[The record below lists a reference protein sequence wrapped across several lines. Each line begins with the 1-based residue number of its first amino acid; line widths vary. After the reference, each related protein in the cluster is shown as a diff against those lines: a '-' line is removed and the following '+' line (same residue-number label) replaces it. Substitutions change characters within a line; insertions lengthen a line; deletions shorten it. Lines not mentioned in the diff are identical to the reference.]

1 MMSLPYG
8 LAMTTSSVTT
18 RRDRIDAHLA
28 SWRSTRSGRLMLLG
42 ASIALLAALYYVAA
56 KIGLRLAY
64 LHGSV
69 TALWP
74 PVGVGIA
81 ALVLYGTRLWP
92 GIFIGDLLVGDYS
105 SPLGTVLGQTV
116 GNTLEVLVAAV
127 LLRRLIGS
135 STGLERVG
143 DVFALVAA
151 AAVGTLI
158 SASFGATSLRL
169 GDVIAAH
176 EFEEVW
182 RTWWLSDFS
191 GALVVTPLI
200 LTWATRGLRGLSRW
214 DVAEGGALLTALVLL
229 AELPSQR
236 DVPYVVFP
244 VLIWAALRF
253 GPRGAATALV
263 VVSSLTVWNTAHNAG
278 PFVRE
283 SITDSLLSSQLFLA
297 TAALT
302 SLVLAAVTAERTRA
316 DEALRA
322 NEERLRSV
330 VQSMAEGLIV
340 RDARGRITDCNAAAE
355 QILGLDRDRLRGRRP
370 EDVLGAALD
379 ADDQPI
385 SSGRLLG
392 DEALATGREEG
403 ALTARLTRADGT
415 PAWVSISSAPVLDA
429 GGRPEGVVSTLSDIT
444 QRRAAEQRLVASESA
459 TRALAEEQAALRR
472 IATLVASEASP
483 SSVFERVTEE
493 VARLL
498 HVPSASVLRYE
509 TDEHATVVGSWREAG
524 LTGMP
529 LGSSLDLEGD
539 SVVARVYR
547 SGRPE
552 RIDDYDNAPGPL
564 AAHLR
569 ALGYQSSV
577 AAPLAV
583 GGRLW
588 GVLVASST
596 TRSEGLTADA
606 QRRLLDFADLVAQAV
621 SNADAYDK
629 LAGSRARIVEAGD
642 AERRRLERNLHDGAQ
657 QRLVSLALQLR
668 LVEARFE
675 SDPARARQDLAE
687 AREQLNHA
695 LDELRELARG
705 IHPAILTDGGLAPA
719 LLALANRAP
728 LPVEIDD
735 VPDQRLP
742 EPIEAAAYYLIAE
755 AITNVA
761 KHAHASHVAVSVRR
775 DDGRVWVRVADDGVG
790 GADADAGS
798 GLHGLADRVEALHGH
813 LRVESPPGGGTRLE
827 ARIPVG

>member
-1 MMSLPYG
+1 MISG
-8 LAMTTSSVTT
+8 SVTT
-18 RRDRIDAHLA
+18 RQDWFDSHLA
-28 SWRSTRSGRLMLLG
+28 SWRSTRPGRLMLLG
-42 ASIALLAALYYVAA
+42 VSIGLLAAVYYAAA

-64 LHGSV
+64 LHGTV

-92 GIFIGDLLVGDYS
+92 GIVIGDLLVGDFS
-105 SPLGTVLGQTV
+105 SPLGTVLGQTL
-116 GNTLEVLVAAV
+116 GNTLEVVVAAV
-127 LLRRLIGS
+127 LLRRLIGGR
-135 STGLERVG
+135 TGLERVG

-151 AAVGTLI
+151 AVVGALI
-158 SASFGATSLRL
+158 SASFGTTSLRL
-169 GDVIAAH
+169 GDVIPPDQ
-176 EFEEVW
+176 FTEVW

-191 GALVVTPLI
+191 GALVVTPLV
-200 LTWATRGLRGLSRW
+200 LTWATRGWRGLSRW
-214 DVAEGGALLTALVLL
+214 YLIEGAALLTTLVLL
-229 AELPSQR
+229 AEVPSQR

-253 GPRGAATALV
+253 GPRGAAAALV

-302 SLVLAAVTAERTRA
+302 ALVLAAVTAERTRA

-340 RDARGRITDCNAAAE
+340 RDARGIITDCNAAAE
-355 QILGLDRDRLRGRRP
+355 QIVGLDRDRLRGRRP

-379 ADDQPI
+379 AEDQPI
-385 SSGRLLG
+385 SGGRLLG
-392 DEALATGREEG
+392 DEALTTGRPEG
-403 ALTARLTRADGT
+403 ALTARLARPDGT
-415 PAWVSISSAPVLDA
+415 PAWVSITSAPVLDA

-444 QRRAAEQRLVASESA
+444 QRRAAEQRLVASELA
-459 TRALAEEQAALRR
+459 TRALADEQAALRR
-472 IATLVASEASP
+472 IATLVASEAPP
-483 SSVFERVTEE
+483 SSVFEQVTAE

-498 HVPSASVLRYE
+498 DAPSATVLRYE
-509 TDEHATVVGSWREAG
+509 TDDHATVVGSWRDVG

-529 LGSSLDLEGD
+529 LGSSLDLDGD

-552 RIDDYDNAPGPL
+552 RIDDYADAPGPL
-564 AAHLR
+564 AEHLR
-569 ALGYQSSV
+569 TLGYRSSV
-577 AAPLAV
+577 AAPLSV
-583 GGRLW
+583 SGRLW
-588 GVLVASST
+588 GVLVAST
-596 TRSEGLTADA
+596 TRSESLVSGSE
-606 QRRLLDFADLVAQAV
+606 RRLLDFAELVAQAL

-668 LVEARFE
+668 LVEAGFD
-675 SDPARARQDLAE
+675 SNPDRARHDLAG
-687 AREQLNHA
+687 AREQLSHA
-695 LDELRELARG
+695 LEELRELARG

-719 LLALANRAP
+719 LSALAHRAP
-728 LPVEIDD
+728 VPVEINDMPDD
-735 VPDQRLP
+735 RLP
-742 EPIEAAAYYLIAE
+742 EPVEAAAYYLIAE

-775 DDGRVWVRVADDGVG
+775 DEGRVFVQVADDGVG
-790 GADADAGS
+790 GADPVAGS
-798 GLHGLADRVEALHGH
+798 GLHGLADRVEALHGQ
-813 LRVESPPGGGTRLE
+813 LRVDSPPGGGTCLE

>member
-1 MMSLPYG
+1 MG
-8 LAMTTSSVTT
+8 SSAVTT
-18 RRDRIDAHLA
+18 RHTWIDTQLA
-28 SWRSTRSGRLMLLG
+28 SWRSTRPGRLMLL
-42 ASIALLAALYYVAA
+42 AVSIALVAGVYYAAA

-64 LHGSV
+64 LHGTV

-81 ALVLYGTRLWP
+81 ALVLYGPRLWP
-92 GIFIGDLLVGDYS
+92 GIVIGDLLAADFS
-105 SPLGTVLGQTV
+105 TPLGTVLGQTV
-116 GNTLEVLVAAV
+116 GNTLEVVVAAV
-127 LLRRLIGS
+127 LLRRLIGNR
-135 STGLERVG
+135 TGLERVG
-143 DVFALVAA
+143 DVLALVAA

-169 GDVIAAH
+169 GNVIPADQ
-176 EFEEVW
+176 FGEVW
-182 RTWWLSDFS
+182 RTWWLSDLA

-200 LTWATRGLRGLSRW
+200 LTWATRGWSGFSRW
-214 DVAEGGALLTALVLL
+214 NLLEGAALLTTLVLL

-263 VVSSLTVWNTAHNAG
+263 VVSGLTVWNTAHNAG

-302 SLVLAAVTAERTRA
+302 GLVLAAVTAERTRA

-340 RDARGRITDCNAAAE
+340 RDARGIITDCNAAAE
-355 QILGLDRDRLRGRRP
+355 QILGVDRERLRGRRP
-370 EDVLGAALD
+370 EDVLGAAVD
-379 ADDQPI
+379 ADDRAV
-385 SSGRLLG
+385 SGGRLLG
-392 DEALATGREEG
+392 DEALVTGDPQ
-403 ALTARLTRADGT
+403 APLTTRLTRPDGT
-415 PAWVSISSAPVLDA
+415 PAWVWISSAPVLDA
-429 GGRPEGVVSTLSDIT
+429 GGRPEGVVSTMSDVT
-444 QRRAAEQRLVASESA
+444 QSREAEQRLVASELA
-459 TRALAEEQAALRR
+459 TRALADEQAALRR
-472 IATLVASEASP
+472 IATLVAGEAPP

-498 HVPSASVLRYE
+498 HAQSASVLRYE
-509 TDEHATVVGSWREAG
+509 ADGHATVVGSWRDAG
-524 LTGMP
+524 LVGMP
-529 LGSSLDLEGD
+529 LGSALDLDGD

-547 SGRPE
+547 SGDPE
-552 RIDDYDNAPGPL
+552 RIDDYDDAPGAL
-564 AAHLR
+564 AEHLR
-569 ALGYQSSV
+569 SLGYRSSV
-577 AAPLAV
+577 AAPLFVA
-583 GGRLW
+583 GRLW
-588 GVLVASST
+588 GVLVASM
-596 TRSEGLTADA
+596 TRSERLPAGSE
-606 QRRLLDFADLVAQAV
+606 RRLMDFAELVAQAL

-629 LAGSRARIVEAGD
+629 LASSRARIVEAGD

-668 LVEARFE
+668 MVEGSFE
-675 SDPARARQDLAE
+675 ANPTRARQDLAE
-687 AREQLNHA
+687 AREQLKYA

-705 IHPAILTDGGLAPA
+705 IHPAILTDGGLARA
-719 LLALANRAP
+719 LSALAHRAP

-735 VPDQRLP
+735 VPDERLP
-742 EPIEAAAYYLIAE
+742 EPVEAAAYYLIAE

-761 KHAHASHVAVSVRR
+761 KHANATHVAVSVRR
-775 DDGRVWVRVADDGVG
+775 DDGRVLVRVVDDGVG
-790 GADADAGS
+790 GADPGSGS

-813 LRVESPPGGGTRLE
+813 LHVDSPPGGGTRLE

>member
-1 MMSLPYG
+1 
-8 LAMTTSSVTT
+8 
-18 RRDRIDAHLA
+18 
-28 SWRSTRSGRLMLLG
+28 MLLG
-42 ASIALLAALYYVAA
+42 ASIGLLAGLYYAAA

-64 LHGSV
+64 LHGTV

-92 GIFIGDLLVGDYS
+92 GIVIGDLLVGDYS
-105 SPLGTVLGQTV
+105 SPLGTVLGQTL
-116 GNTLEVLVAAV
+116 GNTLEVVVAAV
-127 LLRRLIGS
+127 LLRRLIGHR
-135 STGLERVG
+135 TDLERVG

-169 GDVIAAH
+169 GDVIPSDQFA
-176 EFEEVW
+176 EVW

-200 LTWATRGLRGLSRW
+200 LTWATRGFQGFSRRHLF
-214 DVAEGGALLTALVLL
+214 EGAALLTTLVLL
-229 AELPSQR
+229 AEVPSQR

-253 GPRGAATALV
+253 GPRGAAAALV

-302 SLVLAAVTAERTRA
+302 ALVLAAVTAERTKA

-330 VQSMAEGLIV
+330 VQSMAEGLVV
-340 RDARGRITDCNAAAE
+340 RDVRGIITDCNAAAE
-355 QILGLDRDRLRGRRP
+355 QIVGLARDRLRGQRP
-370 EDVLGAALD
+370 EAVLGAAVD
-379 ADDQPI
+379 ADHRPV
-385 SSGRLLG
+385 SGGRLLG
-392 DEALATGREEG
+392 DEALASGDPQ
-403 ALTARLTRADGT
+403 APLTARLTRPDDTA
-415 PAWVSISSAPVLDA
+415 AWVWISSAPVLDA
-429 GGRPEGVVSTLSDIT
+429 DGRPEGVVSTMSDVT
-444 QRRAAEQRLVASESA
+444 QSREAEQRLVASELA
-459 TRALAEEQAALRR
+459 TRALADDQAALRR
-472 IATLVASEASP
+472 IATLVASEAAP
-483 SSVFERVTEE
+483 SSVFEQVTQE
-493 VARLL
+493 VASLL
-498 HVPSASVLRYE
+498 HAPSASVLRYE
-509 TDEHATVVGSWREAG
+509 PDGHATVVGSWRDAG

-529 LGSSLDLEGD
+529 LGASLDLDGD

-547 SGRPE
+547 SGATE
-552 RIDDYDNAPGPL
+552 RIDNYDAAPGAL
-564 AAHLR
+564 AEQLR
-569 ALGYQSSV
+569 ALGYRSSV
-577 AAPLAV
+577 AAPLNV

-588 GVLVASST
+588 GVLVAST
-596 TRSEGLTADA
+596 TRSETLVADSE
-606 QRRLLDFADLVAQAV
+606 RRLCDFAELVAQAL

-642 AERRRLERNLHDGAQ
+642 SERRRLERNLHDGAQ

-668 LVEARFE
+668 MVEGSFE
-675 SDPARARQDLAE
+675 GNPARARQDLAE
-687 AREQLNHA
+687 AREQLGHA
-695 LDELRELARG
+695 LQELRELARG
-705 IHPAILTDGGLAPA
+705 IHPAILTDGGLGPA
-719 LLALANRAP
+719 LSALAHRAP
-728 LPVEIDD
+728 VPVEIED
-735 VPDQRLP
+735 VPEERLP
-742 EPIEAAAYYLIAE
+742 EPVEAAAYYLIAE

-761 KHAHASHVAVSVRR
+761 KHAQASHVAVSVRR
-775 DDGRVWVRVADDGVG
+775 DDARVLVQVADDGVG
-790 GADADAGS
+790 GADPGAGS

-813 LRVESPPGGGTRLE
+813 LRVDSPAGGGTRLE

>member
-1 MMSLPYG
+1 
-8 LAMTTSSVTT
+8 
-18 RRDRIDAHLA
+18 
-28 SWRSTRSGRLMLLG
+28 MLLG
-42 ASIALLAALYYVAA
+42 ASIALLAALYYAAA

-64 LHGSV
+64 LHGTV

-81 ALVLYGTRLWP
+81 AVVLYGTRLWP
-92 GIFIGDLLVGDYS
+92 GIVIGDLLVADFS
-105 SPLGTVLGQTV
+105 SPLGTVLGQTLA
-116 GNTLEVLVAAV
+116 NTLEILVGAV
-127 LLRRLIGS
+127 LLRRLIGGR
-135 STGLERVG
+135 TGLERVG

-151 AAVGTLI
+151 AVVGALI
-158 SASFGATSLRL
+158 SASIATTSLRL
-169 GDVIAAH
+169 GDVIPSDQFA
-176 EFEEVW
+176 EVW

-200 LTWATRGLRGLSRW
+200 LTWATRGWRGLSRW
-214 DVAEGGALLTALVLL
+214 YLIEGAALLTALVVL

-302 SLVLAAVTAERTRA
+302 ALVLAAVTAERTRA

-340 RDARGRITDCNAAAE
+340 RDGRGIITDCNAAAE
-355 QILGLDRDRLRGRRP
+355 QIVGLDRARLRGRRP
-370 EDVLGAALD
+370 EDVVGAAAD
-379 ADDQPI
+379 ADGQPV
-385 SSGRLLG
+385 SGGRLLG
-392 DEALATGREEG
+392 DEALSTGHPQ
-403 ALTARLTRADGT
+403 APLTVRLTRPDDT
-415 PAWVSISSAPVLDA
+415 PAWVWISSAPVLDA
-429 GGRPEGVVSTLSDIT
+429 DGRPEGVVSTMSDVT
-444 QRRAAEQRLVASESA
+444 QAREAEQRLVASESA
-459 TRALAEEQAALRR
+459 TRALADEQAALRR
-472 IATLVASEASP
+472 IATLVASEAPP
-483 SSVFERVTEE
+483 SSVFEKVTEE

-498 HVPSASVLRYE
+498 QAPSASVLRYE
-509 TDEHATVVGSWREAG
+509 PDGHATVVGSWRDAG

-529 LGSSLDLEGD
+529 LGASVDLDGD
-539 SVVARVYR
+539 SVVARVHR
-547 SGRPE
+547 SGHTE
-552 RIDDYDNAPGPL
+552 RIDNYDDAPGAL
-564 AAHLR
+564 ADHLR
-569 ALGYQSSV
+569 ALGYRSSV

-588 GVLVASST
+588 GVLVAST
-596 TRSEGLTADA
+596 TGSEILVAGAE
-606 QRRLLDFADLVAQAV
+606 RRLCDFAELVAQAL

-668 LVEARFE
+668 MVEGSFE
-675 SDPARARQDLAE
+675 GNPARARQDLGE
-687 AREQLNHA
+687 AREQLKHA

-705 IHPAILTDGGLAPA
+705 IHPAVLTDGGLGPA
-719 LLALANRAP
+719 LSALAHRAP

-735 VPDQRLP
+735 VPDERLP
-742 EPIEAAAYYLIAE
+742 EPVEAAAYYLIAE

-775 DDGRVWVRVADDGVG
+775 DDARVLVQVTDDGVG
-790 GADADAGS
+790 GADPGAGS

-813 LRVESPPGGGTRLE
+813 LRVDSPPGGGTRLE

>member
-1 MMSLPYG
+1 MGLPYG
-8 LAMTTSSVTT
+8 RAMSSSSVTT
-18 RRDRIDAHLA
+18 RLTWTSTHVA
-28 SWRSTRSGRLMLLG
+28 SLRSTRRGRLVLLG
-42 ASIALLAALYYVAA
+42 VSIGLLAALYYAAA

-92 GIFIGDLLVGDYS
+92 GIVIGDLLAADYS
-105 SPLGTVLGQTV
+105 SPPGTVLGTTL
-116 GNTLEVLVAAV
+116 GNTLEVVVAAM
-127 LLRRLIGS
+127 LLRRLIGTR
-135 STGLERVG
+135 TGLERVG

-151 AAVGTLI
+151 AAMGTLI
-158 SASFGATSLRL
+158 SAVFGSTSLRL
-169 GDVIAAH
+169 GDVIPSDQYV
-176 EFEEVW
+176 EVW

-200 LTWATRGLRGLSRW
+200 LTWATRGWRGLSRL
-214 DVAEGGALLTALVLL
+214 DLLEGAALLTTLVLL
-229 AELPSQR
+229 AEVPSQR

-253 GPRGAATALV
+253 GPRGAATALA

-340 RDARGRITDCNAAAE
+340 RDARGIITDCNAAAE
-355 QILGLDRDRLRGRRP
+355 HIVGLDRDRLRGRRP
-370 EDVLGAALD
+370 EDVLGAVVD
-379 ADDQPI
+379 ADEQPVP
-385 SSGRLLG
+385 GGLLLG
-392 DEALATGREEG
+392 DEALTTGGVDG
-403 ALTARLTRADGT
+403 ALTVRLTRPDGT
-415 PAWVSISSAPVLDA
+415 PAWLSITSAPVLDA

-444 QRRAAEQRLVASESA
+444 QRRAAEQRLVASEQA
-459 TRALAEEQAALRR
+459 TRVLAEEQAALRR
-472 IATLVASEASP
+472 IATLVASEAAP
-483 SSVFERVTEE
+483 SSVFEQVTQQ

-498 HVPSASVLRYE
+498 HAPSASVLRYE
-509 TDEHATVVGSWREAG
+509 TDGHATVVGSWREAG

-529 LGSSLDLEGD
+529 LGSSLDLDGD

-547 SGRPE
+547 SGHPE
-552 RIDDYDNAPGPL
+552 RIEHYDDAPGPL
-564 AAHLR
+564 AEHLR
-569 ALGYQSSV
+569 ALGYRSSV
-577 AAPLAV
+577 AAPLSV
-583 GGRLW
+583 GGGLW
-588 GVLVASST
+588 GVLVAST
-596 TRSEGLTADA
+596 TRSEGLAIGSE
-606 QRRLLDFADLVAQAV
+606 QRLCDFADLVAQAV

-668 LVEARFE
+668 LVEVSFE
-675 SDPARARQDLAE
+675 SNPARARQDLAE
-687 AREQLNHA
+687 AREQLRQA

-705 IHPAILTDGGLAPA
+705 IHPAILTDGGLARA
-719 LLALANRAP
+719 LSALAHRAP
-728 LPVEIDD
+728 LPVEIND
-735 VPDQRLP
+735 VPDERLP
-742 EPIEAAAYYLIAE
+742 EPVEAAAYYLIAE

-761 KHAHASHVAVSVRR
+761 KHAQATHVAVSVRR
-775 DDGRVWVRVADDGVG
+775 EDGRLFVEVADDGVG
-790 GADADAGS
+790 GADPGAGS
-798 GLHGLADRVEALHGH
+798 GLHGLTDRVEALHGH
-813 LRVESPPGGGTRLE
+813 LRLDSPPGGGTRLE

>member
-1 MMSLPYG
+1 
-8 LAMTTSSVTT
+8 
-18 RRDRIDAHLA
+18 
-28 SWRSTRSGRLMLLG
+28 MLLG
-42 ASIALLAALYYVAA
+42 VSIGLLAAVYYAAA

-64 LHGSV
+64 LHGTV

-92 GIFIGDLLVGDYS
+92 GIFIGDLLVGDFS

-116 GNTLEVLVAAV
+116 GNTLEVVVAAV
-127 LLRRLIGS
+127 LLRHFIGS
-135 STGLERVG
+135 RTGLERVG

-158 SASFGATSLRL
+158 SASFGTTSLRL
-169 GDVIAAH
+169 GNVIPQDQFA
-176 EFEEVW
+176 EVW

-200 LTWATRGLRGLSRW
+200 LTWATRGWQGLSRW
-214 DVAEGGALLTALVLL
+214 DLVEGAVLITALVLL

-263 VVSSLTVWNTAHNAG
+263 IVSGLTVWNTAHNAG

-302 SLVLAAVTAERTRA
+302 ALVLAAVTAERGRA

-340 RDARGRITDCNAAAE
+340 RDAQGVITDCNAAAE
-355 QILGLDRDRLRGRRP
+355 QIVGLARDRLRGRRP
-370 EDVLGAALD
+370 EDILGAAVD
-379 ADDQPI
+379 ADEQPV
-385 SSGRLLG
+385 SGGRLLG
-392 DEALATGREEG
+392 DEALTTGSPQ
-403 ALTARLTRADGT
+403 APLTARVTRPDGT
-415 PAWVSISSAPVLDA
+415 PAWVWFSSAPVLDA
-429 GGRPEGVVSTLSDIT
+429 GGRPEGVVSTMSDVT
-444 QRRAAEQRLVASESA
+444 QSREAEQRLVASELA
-459 TRALAEEQAALRR
+459 TRSLAEEQAALRR
-472 IATLVASEASP
+472 IATLVAGEAPP
-483 SSVFERVTEE
+483 SSVFEQVTAE

-498 HVPSASVLRYE
+498 QVPSASVLRYE
-509 TDEHATVVGSWREAG
+509 AHGHATVVGSWRDAG

-529 LGSSLDLEGD
+529 LGASVALEGD
-539 SVVARVYR
+539 SVVARVHR
-547 SGRPE
+547 SGHPE
-552 RIDDYDNAPGPL
+552 RIDDYEDAPGAL
-564 AAHLR
+564 AEHLR
-569 ALGYQSSV
+569 AIGYRSSV
-577 AAPLAV
+577 AAPVAV
-583 GGRLW
+583 GGRVW
-588 GVLVASST
+588 GVLVAST
-596 TRSEGLTADA
+596 TRSEPLVAGSE
-606 QRRLLDFADLVAQAV
+606 QRLFDFAELVAQAL
-621 SNADAYDK
+621 SNADAYEK

-657 QRLVSLALQLR
+657 QRLVTLALQLR
-668 LVEARFE
+668 MVEGNLE
-675 SDPARARQDLAE
+675 GNPTRAREDLAD
-687 AREQLNHA
+687 AREQLKHA

-719 LLALANRAP
+719 LTALAHRAP

-735 VPDQRLP
+735 VPEERLP
-742 EPIEAAAYYLIAE
+742 EPVEAAAYYLIAE

-775 DDGRVWVRVADDGVG
+775 VDGRVLVRIADDGVG
-790 GADADAGS
+790 GADPGAGS

-813 LRVESPPGGGTRLE
+813 LHVDSPPNGGTRVE

>member
-1 MMSLPYG
+1 
-8 LAMTTSSVTT
+8 
-18 RRDRIDAHLA
+18 
-28 SWRSTRSGRLMLLG
+28 MLLG
-42 ASIALLAALYYVAA
+42 ASIGLLAALYYVAA

-64 LHGSV
+64 LHGTV

-92 GIFIGDLLVGDYS
+92 GIVIGDLLVADFS
-105 SPLGTVLGQTV
+105 SPLGTVLGQTL
-116 GNTLEVLVAAV
+116 GNTLEILVAAV
-127 LLRRLIGS
+127 LLRRLIGNR
-135 STGLERVG
+135 TGLERVG

-151 AAVGTLI
+151 AAAGALI

-169 GDVIAAH
+169 GEVIPADQFA
-176 EFEEVW
+176 EVW

-200 LTWATRGLRGLSRW
+200 LTWATRGVRGLTRW
-214 DVAEGGALLTALVLL
+214 DLLEGAAVLTALVLL

-302 SLVLAAVTAERTRA
+302 VLVLAAVTAERTRA

-340 RDARGRITDCNAAAE
+340 RDGRGLITDCNAAAE
-355 QILGLDRDRLRGRRP
+355 QIIGLDLGRLRGRRP
-370 EDVLGAALD
+370 EDVVGLAVD
-379 ADDQPI
+379 ADDQPV
-385 SSGRLLG
+385 SGGRLLG
-392 DEALATGREEG
+392 DEALTTGHPQPP
-403 ALTARLTRADGT
+403 LTVRLTRPDHT
-415 PAWVSISSAPVLDA
+415 PAWVWVSSAPVLDA
-429 GGRPEGVVSTLSDIT
+429 DGRPEGVVSTMSDVT
-444 QRRAAEQRLVASESA
+444 QSREAEQRLVASESA
-459 TRALAEEQAALRR
+459 TRALADEQAALRR
-472 IATLVASEASP
+472 IATLVASEAPP
-483 SSVFERVTEE
+483 SSVFEQVTAE

-498 HVPSASVLRYE
+498 GAPSAGVLRYE
-509 TDEHATVVGSWREAG
+509 PDGHATVVGSWRDAG

-529 LGSSLDLEGD
+529 LGASLDLDGD

-547 SGRPE
+547 SGTTE
-552 RIDDYDNAPGPL
+552 RIDNYDNAPGAL

-569 ALGYQSSV
+569 ALGYRSSV
-577 AAPLAV
+577 AAPLFV
-583 GGRLW
+583 GGGLW
-588 GVLVASST
+588 GVLVAST
-596 TRSEGLTADA
+596 TRSQTLGAGSE
-606 QRRLLDFADLVAQAV
+606 RRLCDFAELVAQAL

-657 QRLVSLALQLR
+657 QRLVALALQLR
-668 LVEARFE
+668 MVEASFE
-675 SDPARARQDLAE
+675 GNPTRARQDLAE
-687 AREQLNHA
+687 AREQLTHA
-695 LDELRELARG
+695 LQELRELARG
-705 IHPAILTDGGLAPA
+705 IHPAILTDGGLGPA
-719 LLALANRAP
+719 LSALAHRAP
-728 LPVEIDD
+728 VPVEIED

-742 EPIEAAAYYLIAE
+742 EPVEAAAYYLIAE

-761 KHAHASHVAVSVRR
+761 KHAEATHVSVSVRR
-775 DDGRVWVRVADDGVG
+775 DDRRVLVRVADDGIG
-790 GADADAGS
+790 GAEPGAGS
-798 GLHGLADRVEALHGH
+798 GLHGLADRVEALHGQ
-813 LRVESPPGGGTRLE
+813 LRVDSPPGGGTRLE
-827 ARIPVG
+827 ARIPVR